1 MNTTRRA
8 VLVWAGLWLGVC
20 GFSGPALADA
30 AAEFHSRSADA
41 YRHYREAV
49 FYLKRKNAMA
59 GGFELESFRDKWRAL
74 DAAYGAKPPAPYAK
88 DAKWAETL
96 AAVAAVADKALVF
109 AMDGETEAAT
119 KALAPVKTMLGEL
132 RKRNGIVLFR
142 DHIEAANAAF
152 KRLFHFRRTPPDFAD
167 PAQVKRLRED
177 LTAAIAAYKTCREKA
192 PTAVASD
199 EQFRRLIDDSLF
211 YLDRMWLAI
220 DEKNQVNVVNILRR
234 VVSSDDILWL
244 RYG

>member
-1 MNTTRRA
+1 MDTTRRA
-8 VLVWAGLWLGVC
+8 VLVWAGLWLCVYGI
-20 GFSGPALADA
+20 SGPARADA
-30 AAEFHSRSADA
+30 AAEFYNRSADA

-74 DAAYGAKPPAPYAK
+74 DAAYAAKPPAPYAK

-96 AAVAAVADKALVF
+96 AAVAAIADKALAT
-109 AMDGETEAAT
+109 AMDGDTEAAT
-119 KALAPVKTMLGEL
+119 QALAPVKTMLSEL
-132 RKRNGIVLFR
+132 RQRNGVVLFR

-152 KRLFHFRRTPPDFAD
+152 KRLFHFRRPPPDFAD
-167 PAQVKRLRED
+167 AAQVKRLRED
-177 LTAAIAAYKTCREKA
+177 LAAAIAAYKICREKA
-192 PTAVASD
+192 PADVAGD

>member
-1 MNTTRRA
+1 MDTTRRA
-8 VLVWAGLWLGVC
+8 VLVWAGLWLCVYGI
-20 GFSGPALADA
+20 SGPARADA
-30 AAEFHSRSADA
+30 AAEFHNRSADA

-96 AAVAAVADKALVF
+96 AAVAAIADKALAT
-109 AMDGETEAAT
+109 AMDGDTEAAT
-119 KALAPVKTMLGEL
+119 QALAPVKTMLSEL
-132 RKRNGIVLFR
+132 RQRNGVVLFR

-152 KRLFHFRRTPPDFAD
+152 KRLFHFRRPPPDFAD
-167 PAQVKRLRED
+167 AAQVKRLRED
-177 LTAAIAAYKTCREKA
+177 LAAAIAAYKICREKA
-192 PTAVASD
+192 PADVAGD
-199 EQFRRLIDDSLF
+199 EQFRRLIDDNLF

-220 DEKNQVNVVNILRR
+220 DEKNEVNVVNILRR
-234 VVSSDDILWL
+234 VVSSDDIMWL

>member
-8 VLVWAGLWLGVC
+8 VLVWAGLWLCVS

-74 DAAYGAKPPAPYAK
+74 DAAYGEKPPAPYAK

-96 AAVAAVADKALVF
+96 AAVAAVAEKALAS

-119 KALAPVKTMLGEL
+119 KALAPVQTMLSEL

-152 KRLFHFRRTPPDFAD
+152 ERLFHFRRTPPDFAD

>member
-8 VLVWAGLWLGVC
+8 VLVWAGLWLCVS

-74 DAAYGAKPPAPYAK
+74 DAAYGEKPPAPYAK

-96 AAVAAVADKALVF
+96 AAVAAVAEKALAS

-119 KALAPVKTMLGEL
+119 KALAPVQTMLSEL

-152 KRLFHFRRTPPDFAD
+152 ERLFHFRRTPPDFAD

-220 DEKNQVNVVNILRR
+220 DEKNQVNIVNILRR